1 MLPADAG
8 PGSCCGG
15 IPRNDGSLG
24 STLPAAACHPLPS
37 AVRLYSVR
45 NSD

>member
-8 PGSCCGG
+8 PDSCFGG
-15 IPRNDGSLG
+15 ITGNGG
-24 STLPAAACHPLPS
+24 STPPAAARHPLPS
-37 AVRLYSVR
+37 AVRLYAVR

>member
-15 IPRNDGSLG
+15 IPQKEISSKVEESKRE
-24 STLPAAACHPLPS
+24 
-37 AVRLYSVR
+37 
-45 NSD
+45 